1 MEMET
6 FAPLLKPSKGF
17 EELKKSVID
26 TGMCSGCGACAAFCE
41 RIEMQEGMPVLA
53 KDCNLKVGA
62 IKCSLEGNCYDN
74 CPHVSFSWKALE
86 EGAFGGTGEDPVL
99 GHYMKILGVRSKKKE
114 VLEKAQDGGAVTSL
128 LLCALEN
135 GLLDGAVVAARSGDW
150 KTSPEI
156 VTKKEELLGGAGTK
170 YARTPTPMKFG
181 RSLRG
186 ARKLGM
192 VGTGCQTTAARRF
205 QSTVLKYALEKTR
218 TSDRPL
224 NLLLIGLFCFENFP
238 YAGLKKVVEGE
249 FKVPFA
255 DVAKTDITKGKF
267 IITKMDGSTDKRPV
281 KLFNDLVPEACRI
294 CTNFTSRLADISV
307 GSVGTE
313 PGWST
318 VIVRSKKGMELVKA
332 AEEMGYIEVTE
343 KADPAEV
350 KKTDSFKDEK
360 RKETREKR
368 EKEGSYIPRYE

>member
-1 MEMET
+1 METET

-17 EELKKSVID
+17 EELKKDVID

-41 RIEMQEGMPVLA
+41 RIEMQNGMPTLV
-53 KDCNLKVGA
+53 KDCNLKIGA
-62 IKCSLEGNCYDN
+62 IMCSTEGNCYDN
-74 CPHVSFSWKALE
+74 CPHVSFNWKALE
-86 EGAFGGTGEDPVL
+86 EKAFGGVGEDPVL
-99 GHYMKILGVRSKKKE
+99 GHYIKILGVRSKKKE

-135 GLLDGAVVAARSGDW
+135 GLLDGAVIAAKSGDW

-156 VTKKEELLGGAGTK
+156 VTTKEELLGGAGTK
-170 YARTPTPMKFG
+170 YARTPTPTKFG

-186 ARKLGM
+186 ARRLAM
-192 VGTGCQTTAARRF
+192 VGTGCQTTGARRF
-205 QSTVLKYALEKTR
+205 QSTVLKYALEKTQ

-238 YAGLKKVVEGE
+238 YEGLKKVVEAE
-249 FKVPFA
+249 FKVPFT

-267 IITKMDGSTDKRPV
+267 IITKKDGSTDKRPV
-281 KLFNDLVPEACRI
+281 KLFNDFVTEACRL

-307 GSVGTE
+307 GSVGTA

-318 VIVRSKKGMELVKA
+318 VIVRSQKGMELVKA
-332 AEEMGYIEVTE
+332 AEEMGYIETTE
-343 KADPAEV
+343 NADPAEV

-368 EKEGSYIPRYE
+368 EKEGSRIPRYD